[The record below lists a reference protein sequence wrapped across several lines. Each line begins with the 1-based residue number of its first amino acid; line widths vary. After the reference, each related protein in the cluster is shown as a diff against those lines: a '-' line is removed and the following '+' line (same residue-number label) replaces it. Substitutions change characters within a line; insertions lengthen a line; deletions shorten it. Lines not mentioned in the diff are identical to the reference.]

1 MVSADL
7 ILTGATVVTVD
18 PGQPRAE
25 AVAVRGDRILA
36 VGSRDDI
43 LALRGSRTEVLDLRG
58 KTVLPGFHDAH
69 DHMLNFGMHLSTVSL
84 RLPDVGAIVAKLRE
98 RAQSLAPGTWVVG
111 TGYDN
116 NKLPGGQHPT
126 RWDLDKVSTDHFVVA
141 RQNSGHMCVAN
152 SRALADAGIGRDTP
166 DPEGGL
172 IVRDEHGEPTGLLQ
186 EHAQGLLR
194 QPGYPYPTDQI
205 VAALRAASDVYLREG
220 ITGHTEAGIGHHSPI
235 ELDAYRQAVD
245 QGAMRIRSV
254 LMVHVSQVQ
263 RIGDF
268 FGLQQGIRTG
278 WGDDWLRIGPLK
290 MFSDG
295 SLIGRTAAMHDPYAP
310 EPENAGFFATPP
322 DRLRQWCIDGH
333 RSGWQLATH
342 AIGDRAV
349 DYMLDCYE
357 EAMRLH
363 PRPDPRHRIE
373 HCGVVSPATL
383 LRIKRLGVIPVPQ
396 QHFIGAI
403 GDGMKRSLGE
413 ARARWCYPQR
423 SYLDHGIPL
432 PGSSD
437 RPVVDGAPLLGIH
450 DAVNQKTG
458 SGADY
463 QPEERLTVEEAIA
476 AYTVGSAYASG
487 EENRRGRVR
496 AGLLADF
503 TILAADP
510 TRVSPG
516 EIAAIPVAATIVGGR
531 IQFDEGLR

>member
-1 MVSADL
+1 MLTDLQADL
-7 ILTGATVVTVD
+7 ILTGATVITVA
-18 PGQPRAE
+18 PERPRAE
-25 AVAVRGDRILA
+25 AIAVRGDRILA
-36 VGSRDDI
+36 VGTADEI
-43 LALRGSRTEVLDLRG
+43 GALRGPKTEVLDLHG
-58 KTVLPGFHDAH
+58 KTVVPGFNDAH
-69 DHMLNFGMHLSTVSL
+69 NHMLSFGMQLSTVSL
-84 RLPDVGAIVAKLRE
+84 RLPTVEAMVAALRE
-98 RAQSLAPGTWVVG
+98 RAAQQPPGTWVIG

-116 NKLPGGQHPT
+116 NKLPGGLHPT
-126 RWDLDKVSTDHFVVA
+126 RWDLDQVSTEHFVVA

-152 SRALADAGIGRDTP
+152 SRALADARVGRDTA
-166 DPEGGL
+166 DPEGGH

-194 QPGYPYPTDQI
+194 QPGYPYPVDQL
-205 VAALRAASDVYLREG
+205 VAALRAAGDVYVREG
-220 ITGHTEAGIGHHSPI
+220 ITSHTEAGIGHFSPI
-235 ELDAYRQAVD
+235 ELDVYAQA
-245 QGAMRIRSV
+245 RLPLRST
-254 LMVHVSQVQ
+254 LMVHVSQLQ
-263 RIGDF
+263 AIGDF
-268 FGLQQGIRTG
+268 FGLQQGVRTG

-322 DRLRQWCIDGH
+322 ERLRQWCLDGH

-349 DYMLDCYE
+349 DFMLDCYE

-383 LRIKRLGVIPVPQ
+383 ARIRRLGVIPVPQ

-403 GDGMKRSLGE
+403 GDGMARSLGPE
-413 ARARWCYPQR
+413 RARWCYPQK
-423 SYLDHGIPL
+423 SYLAHGIPL

-450 DAVNQKTG
+450 DAVNQRTA

-463 QPEERLTVEEAIA
+463 QPEERLTPEEAIA
-476 AYTVGSAYASG
+476 AYTTGSAYASG
-487 EENRRGRVR
+487 DDGRKGRIR
-496 AGLLADF
+496 AGMLADF
-503 TILAADP
+503 AVLGADP
-510 TRVSPG
+510 TRVPPA
-516 EIAAIPVAATIVGGR
+516 EIAAIPVVATIAGGR
-531 IQFDEGLR
+531 VVFDGNV